1 MTSMPRR
8 LLAEFLGSFA
18 WVFVALSAI
27 CAVQLRPG
35 TEADAARLLTV
46 AAAQAGIVVAM
57 VMLLAQVSGAHLNP
71 AVTIAFWVTR
81 RMNTLE
87 ALAYW
92 LVQFLGGYAAAVAL
106 KTILPANIW
115 RPVLLGAPSLAT
127 DLVRVQGM
135 LLEGVLSFLV
145 VLVFCALAVRS
156 DSASPWQGLATGLAV
171 GAAVLVA
178 SPYTGAA
185 LNPARALGPAVAGG
199 FWAAQGIFW
208 VGPLAG
214 GVLAGWLHDVLFP
227 RRSTH

>member
-1 MTSMPRR
+1 MASLPRR

-18 WVFVALSAI
+18 WVFVALGAI

-35 TEADAARLLTV
+35 SETEVARLLAV
-46 AAAQAGIVVAM
+46 AAAQAGIVTAM
-57 VMLLAQVSGAHLNP
+57 VALLAPVSGAHLNP

-92 LVQFLGGYAAAVAL
+92 LVQFLGGYVAAVAL
-106 KTILPANIW
+106 KTILPASIW
-115 RPVLLGAPSLAT
+115 RPVLLGAPVLAT
-127 DLVRVQGM
+127 DLLRMQGM
-135 LLEGVLSFLV
+135 LLEGVLTFLV
-145 VLVFCALAVRS
+145 VLVFCALAARS
-156 DSASPWQGLATGLAV
+156 DSASPAQGLATGLAV

-185 LNPARALGPAVAGG
+185 LNPARALGPAIAGG
-199 FWAAQGIFW
+199 FWAAQGVFW